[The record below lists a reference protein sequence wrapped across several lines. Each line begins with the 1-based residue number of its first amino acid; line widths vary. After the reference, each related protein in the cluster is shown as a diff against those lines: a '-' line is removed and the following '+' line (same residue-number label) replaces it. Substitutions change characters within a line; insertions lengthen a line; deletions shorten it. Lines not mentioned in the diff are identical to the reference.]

1 MSKFAKILEQ
11 IITFGQGQRLLR
23 YTTRQ
28 SDMKRVAAG
37 DPAVPSSRTEDN
49 QPMSQHIAV
58 DGRQVDL
65 SQMESFRVC
74 GNSMLPQ
81 DIADGDSLFV
91 RQLPADQ
98 YKAGD
103 FLVIQVDENYYRKYK
118 PKTLVY
124 SYKLR
129 RALLR
134 LEPGVGNDEMISR
147 LKELDNAAYLEDM
160 QRYAMRKYQ
169 KARQAYP
176 DRELMLSTTYHDG
189 ELKYSFHPVDLIY
202 GKAEIVYSGE
212 KARYRYLSAA

>member
-11 IITFGQGQRLLR
+11 IVTFGLGEKLLR
-23 YTTRQ
+23 YTTHQ
-28 SDMKRVAAG
+28 DGIKCVAAG
-37 DPAVPSSRTEDN
+37 DPALPGAQTESN
-49 QPMSQHIAV
+49 LPVLQFIEV
-58 DGRQVDL
+58 DGRRMDL
-65 SQMESFRVC
+65 SQLESFRVC

-81 DIADGDSLFV
+81 DIADGDCLFV
-91 RQLPADQ
+91 RQLPAEQ
-98 YKAGD
+98 YQAGD
-103 FLVIQVDENYYRKYK
+103 FLVIQVDEDYYRKYK

-160 QRYAMRKYQ
+160 QRYAIRKYQ
-169 KARQAYP
+169 KARQVYP

-189 ELKYSFHPVDLIY
+189 ELKYSFHPIDLVY
-202 GKAEIVYSGE
+202 GKAVIVYSGG
-212 KARYRYLSAA
+212 KARFLDAA